1 MCKAIGLYSREIENA
16 ATSPLCSRA
25 AGDIDT
31 LFHGQCNCASQLK
44 AGNVAIQL
52 LYLLRIRRTFIE
64 IHLIYTEETLLR
76 SNRAFTNFTARLPIF
91 TAPASTLFFQSMLR
105 LFNWISN
112 CLIFAAIVPRS
123 AILVL
128 YPPTAHCHR
137 LPLLSASTSL

>member
-1 MCKAIGLYSREIENA
+1 MPKQLGFITERSETRHCL
-16 ATSPLCSRA
+16 PLCRHA
-25 AGDIDT
+25 TGDIDT

-52 LYLLRIRRTFIE
+52 LYLLRIHRTFIE

-91 TAPASTLFFQSMLR
+91 TALASTLFFQSMLR

-112 CLIFAAIVPRS
+112 CLIFCCNCSTLGNSRS
-123 AILVL
+123 ISANC
-128 YPPTAHCHR
+128 T
-137 LPLLSASTSL
+137 LS

>member
-1 MCKAIGLYSREIENA
+1 MRNAIGLYSREIENA
-16 ATSPLCSRA
+16 ATSPLCRRA

-52 LYLLRIRRTFIE
+52 LYLLRIHRTFIE

-112 CLIFAAIVPRS
+112 CLIFCCNCSTLGNSRS
-123 AILVL
+123 ISANC
-128 YPPTAHCHR
+128 T
-137 LPLLSASTSL
+137 LS

>member
-1 MCKAIGLYSREIENA
+1 MRNAIGLYSREIENA

-25 AGDIDT
+25 AGDISM
-31 LFHGQCNCASQLK
+31 LSHGQCNCASQLK

-52 LYLLRIRRTFIE
+52 LYLLRIHRTFIE

-112 CLIFAAIVPRS
+112 CLIFCCNCSTLGNSRS
-123 AILVL
+123 ISANC
-128 YPPTAHCHR
+128 T
-137 LPLLSASTSL
+137 LS